1 MSEEEK
7 INRLNAESENPQQT
21 NGAMPS
27 AEQANTPVEQTEPAI
42 INQQKSIESMEVHH
56 RPHVEKK
63 NFKEYFFEFIM
74 IFLAV
79 TMGFFAESIQE
90 HFNNK
95 EIEKRNI
102 ESLVRNLDEDST
114 NLTQAIRDNQKTVNT
129 IDSLVAI
136 PSTSFAKPGFQQRF
150 FYFVNNLL
158 TRYAFISDE
167 SAFDQMQSSGTLRL
181 IKNHDVTDSILQYT
195 RQNKIIREL
204 DAYIDQ
210 WFSKSIGS
218 LARFTDLRAR
228 LNQEPMKMNKNYGD
242 VSEYINY
249 KVMER
254 IALYSYIGILK
265 HQLRNL
271 DNLIPFL
278 KKEYHLQN

>member
-1 MSEEEK
+1 
-7 INRLNAESENPQQT
+7 
-21 NGAMPS
+21 
-27 AEQANTPVEQTEPAI
+27 
-42 INQQKSIESMEVHH
+42 MEVHH
-56 RPHVEKK
+56 PPQKS
-63 NFKEYFFEFIM
+63 FKEYFWEFLM

-79 TMGFFAESIQE
+79 TLGFFAESIQE

-95 EIEKRNI
+95 EIERRNI
-102 ESLVRNLDEDST
+102 ESLVRNLDEDSI
-114 NLTQAIRDNQKTVNT
+114 NLTQAIIDNQKTVNT

-136 PSTSFAKPGFQQRF
+136 PSTSFADPGFQHRF

-195 RQNKIIREL
+195 AENKSIREL
-204 DAYIDQ
+204 DAFIDQ
-210 WFSKSIGS
+210 WFSRSIQS

-228 LNQEPMKMNKNYGD
+228 LKEEPMKMNKDYTD

-254 IALYSYIGILK
+254 IALNSYIKMLD
-265 HQLRNL
+265 HQFINL
-271 DNLIPFL
+271 NNLIPFL
-278 KKEYHLQN
+278 KKEYHLQK

>member
-1 MSEEEK
+1 MNEEEK
-7 INRLNAESENPQQT
+7 INQTNADPENPQQT
-21 NGAMPS
+21 NGAIPS
-27 AEQANTPVEQTEPAI
+27 AEQANTPFQQTKPAI
-42 INQQKSIESMEVHH
+42 INQQKSTESMEVHH
-56 RPHVEKK
+56 HPHVEKK

-90 HFNNK
+90 HSNNK

-102 ESLVRNLDEDST
+102 ESLVRNLDEDSI
-114 NLTQAIRDNQKTVNT
+114 NLTQAISDNQKTVNT
-129 IDSLVAI
+129 IDSMIAI
-136 PSTSFAKPGFQQRF
+136 PSTSFADPDFQRRF
-150 FYFVNNLL
+150 FYFANNLL

-195 RQNKIIREL
+195 AENKSIREL
-204 DAYIDQ
+204 DAFIDQ
-210 WFSKSIGS
+210 WFSRSIQS

-228 LNQEPMKMNKNYGD
+228 LKQEPMKMNNDYAA

-254 IALYSYIGILK
+254 IALNSYIKMLN
-265 HQLRNL
+265 HQLINL

-278 KKEYHLQN
+278 KKEYHL

>member
-7 INRLNAESENPQQT
+7 INQPNAEPENPLQT

-42 INQQKSIESMEVHH
+42 INQQKSTESMEVHH
-56 RPHVEKK
+56 HPHVEKK

-102 ESLVRNLDEDST
+102 ESLVRNLDEDKT
-114 NLTQAIRDNQKTVNT
+114 NLTQAISDNQKTVTT

-136 PSTSFAKPGFQQRF
+136 PATSFAEPGFQQRF

-228 LNQEPMKMNKNYGD
+228 LKEEPMKMNKNYAD

-278 KKEYHLQN
+278 KKEYHL